1 MENSDDALHEAE
13 HRTFEKIEKG
23 EKTIELRLFDEK
35 RRTVRTGDI
44 IEFSCAGVDYKL
56 KA

>member
-1 MENSDDALHEAE
+1 MTHYMKLNTEP
-13 HRTFEKIEKG
+13 FEKIEKG
-23 EKTIELRLFDEK
+23 EKTIELRLFDKK